1 MVENTLFEALE
12 TYNKVIPNKYKEN
25 WGSLL
30 SFIGKYRKLGLIQ
43 NIFTDAEDTNM
54 LTKKSDFM
62 QRVDKQK
69 LQSFLPTHT
78 GQASQQRPFG
88 GQKSI
93 KGGVMAS

>member
-62 QRVDKQK
+62 QRVDK
-69 LQSFLPTHT
+69 
-78 GQASQQRPFG
+78 
-88 GQKSI
+88 
-93 KGGVMAS
+93 